1 MTVADLAAMTTAAG
15 DEADDDLLVAR
26 ALGGDRDAFA
36 ALVRRYQRPVYGLAC
51 RMLGDATD
59 AEDAAQ
65 ETFVRAYT
73 RLGSYR
79 PNGRFGSW
87 LLAIAAHWC
96 VDALRAR
103 RRRGPAVAL
112 GAGPGGDRFISPVDG
127 PEELALRR
135 ASRDEMQALL
145 AQLPPQYQLV
155 LTLRY
160 YHDLSYVE
168 LAEALGEPVSTVRMR
183 LFRARAALERLVA
196 GDRPA
201 PAAGAGLPAARGAT
215 TRRSPS
221 PA

>member
-1 MTVADLAAMTTAAG
+1 MGTADAAAMTTAG

-36 ALVRRYQRPVYGLAC
+36 ALIRRYQRPVYGLAY
-51 RMLGDATD
+51 RMLGDAAD

-73 RLGSYR
+73 RLDSYR

-103 RRRGPAVAL
+103 RRRGAAVAV
-112 GAGPGGDRFISPVDG
+112 GAGLGGDRFVCPADG

-145 AQLPPQYQLV
+145 AQLPPRYQLV

-183 LFRARAALERLVA
+183 LFRARAALQRLVEA
-196 GDRPA
+196 ERPA
-201 PAAGAGLPAARGAT
+201 PVTGSGLPAARGAT
-215 TRRSPS
+215 ARRSPS

>member
-1 MTVADLAAMTTAAG
+1 MTAVDTAILAADPCGEAG
-15 DEADDDLLVAR
+15 DDLLVAR
-26 ALGGDRDAFA
+26 ILDGDRDAFA
-36 ALVRRYQRPVYGLAC
+36 ALVERYRRPVYGLAY
-51 RMLGDATD
+51 RMLGNATD

-73 RLGSYR
+73 RLASYR
-79 PNGRFGSW
+79 PNGRFGAW

-112 GAGPGGDRFISPVDG
+112 GAGPAGDRLVCPADG
-127 PEELALRR
+127 PEEVALRR
-135 ASRDEMQALL
+135 ASGDEMRALL
-145 AQLPPQYQLV
+145 AQLPPSYQVV

-168 LAEALGEPVSTVRMR
+168 LAAALGEPLSTVRMR
-183 LFRARAALERLVA
+183 LFRARAGLQRLVE
-196 GDRPA
+196 GERPA
-201 PAAGAGLPAARGAT
+201 PAPAGLAAPGAT
-215 TRRSPS
+215 ARRSPS